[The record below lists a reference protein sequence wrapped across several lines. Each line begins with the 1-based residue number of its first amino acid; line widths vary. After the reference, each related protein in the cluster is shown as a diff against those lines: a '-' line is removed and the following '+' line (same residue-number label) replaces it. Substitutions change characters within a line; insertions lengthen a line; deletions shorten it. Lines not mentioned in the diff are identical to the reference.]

1 MLTSRSGRRSSG
13 EGWLGGAE
21 GEVAA
26 TTGATVPAVQA
37 ECLGAEP
44 LLTGDAKQGMR
55 QLAQL
60 PPAAAGM
67 DVDFDHPGSGV
78 ISR

>member
-1 MLTSRSGRRSSG
+1 MG
-13 EGWLGGAE
+13 LGGGA
-21 GEVAA
+21 GEVGA
-26 TTGATVPAVQA
+26 TGATVPAVQA
-37 ECLGAEP
+37 ESLGAEP

-60 PPAAAGM
+60 PPATAGWTLTSIT
-67 DVDFDHPGSGV
+67 PGSGV